1 MKIVQITNPNQLLE
15 LEDNEFI
22 GEMPN
27 LTNSQINFNGK
38 NNILVCEEDVHLW
51 NSRIDFNLDNS
62 VLYLSSNIHD
72 YSVNIALHKNNVCF
86 IGKNNF
92 FNGRTTFV
100 LSEAK
105 NIILGDDCFI
115 SYNVV
120 FRTSDGHCIYSDL
133 SKKRINY
140 ARSIYVGD
148 HVWFGQNAMIFK
160 GSKIGS
166 GSIIGANSVVSNK
179 SIPSN
184 VTYAGSPVRLIHEDT
199 FWTAHSNNDWGEEEI
214 EKMGESKS
222 DLFSYDVDENTLN
235 FQEIENDL
243 NNFTDLDDVISYISF
258 KFLVGGK
265 NRFSIKEAL

>member
-1 MKIVQITNPNQLLE
+1 MQITDSNQLLE

-22 GEMPN
+22 GELPR
-27 LTNSQINFNGK
+27 LTNSQINFNGS

-51 NSRIDFNLDNS
+51 NSRIDFNLNDS
-62 VLYLSSNIHD
+62 VVYLSSNIHD
-72 YSVNIALHKNNVCF
+72 YSVNISLHKNNVCF

-120 FRTSDGHCIYSDL
+120 FRTSDGHCIYHAS
-133 SKKRINY
+133 SKDRLNY
-140 ARSIYVGD
+140 AKSIYVGD

-166 GSIIGANSVVSNK
+166 GAIIGAGAVVSNK
-179 SIPSN
+179 TVKSN
-184 VTYAGSPVRLIHEDT
+184 TTSAGAPLRLIHEDT
-199 FWTAHSNNDWGEEEI
+199 FWTPHSNLGWGEAEI
-214 EKMGESKS
+214 EKMSKSES
-222 DLFSYDVDENTLN
+222 DLFVYGADETTLD
-235 FQEIENDL
+235 FAEIEDSL
-243 NNFTDLDDVISYISF
+243 SRFDDPDDIVAYIWTS
-258 KFLVGGK
+258 FLVGGK
-265 NRFSIKEAL
+265 NRFSI

>member
-1 MKIVQITNPNQLLE
+1 MQITSPNQLLE

-22 GEMPN
+22 GELPN

-38 NNILVCEEDVHLW
+38 NNILVCEEGVHLW

-72 YSVNIALHKNNVCF
+72 YSVNIVLHKNNICF

-92 FNGRTTFV
+92 FNGRANFV

-105 NIILGDDCFI
+105 NIIFGDDCFI

-120 FRTSDGHCIYSDL
+120 FRTSDGHCIYNDV
-133 SKKRINY
+133 SKMRMNY
-140 ARSIYVGD
+140 AGSIYIGD

-160 GSKIGS
+160 GSQIGS

-179 SIPSN
+179 KIPSN
-184 VTYAGSPVRLIHEDT
+184 TTYAGSPVRLIHDNT
-199 FWTAHSNNDWGEEEI
+199 FWTPHSVNDWGDEEV
-214 EKMGESKS
+214 EKMSVSQS
-222 DLFSYDVDENTLN
+222 DLFSYILDDNTLD
-235 FQEIENDL
+235 FDVLENEL
-243 NNFTDLDDVISYISF
+243 NSFGNPEDVVEYIAATLF
-258 KFLVGGK
+258 FAGK
-265 NRFSIKEAL
+265 NRFCLR